1 MSQSLDLYDTAG
13 TDALRPPRLPDVDD
27 PNHADEASH
36 DLSQAEVSR
45 MGTCVGMLADGV
57 FFASLLGIAVVVRTV
72 RPEIFSYG
80 RYFLDARF
88 GIVQSSLLLGS
99 ALLGTLSIRY
109 AAELS
114 RTKLVRTLGA
124 TLLLGLA
131 FLGLDAYEATSLA
144 TRGLLP
150 GAHYTNSTAV
160 WTTPAFRTEHP
171 AAARYAEHFR
181 VAAPRLDRLGG
192 SVATREPTRAE
203 VLPLVAAGALGSHAV
218 HESFPSEPRN
228 AHVFFGLFC
237 TVTAVHALHV
247 LAGVFVWGWLLFRAL
262 ARRSEPP
269 SAVAA
274 DSASLY
280 WNVVAL
286 MRVAL
291 YPLFYLVQ

>member
-1 MSQSLDLYDTAG
+1 
-13 TDALRPPRLPDVDD
+13 
-27 PNHADEASH
+27 
-36 DLSQAEVSR
+36 
-45 MGTCVGMLADGV
+45 
-57 FFASLLGIAVVVRTV
+57 V

-88 GIVQSSLLLGS
+88 GVVQSSLLLAS
-99 ALLGTLSIRY
+99 ALLGTLAIRF
-109 AAELS
+109 AAD
-114 RTKLVRTLGA
+114 RARVKLARTLVA
-124 TLLLGLA
+124 TLALGLA
-131 FLGLDAYEATSLA
+131 FLALDAYEAASLA

-150 GAHYTNSTAV
+150 GSRYTNTTAV
-160 WTTPAFRTEHP
+160 WTTPSFRTEHP

-181 VAAPRLDRLGG
+181 AVSPARIERTG
-192 SVATREPTRAE
+192 SVPAAREPTQAE
-203 VLPLVAAGALGSHAV
+203 VLPLVTAGALGGHAV
-218 HESFPSEPRN
+218 HEAFPSEPRN

-247 LAGVFVWGWLLFRAL
+247 LAGLFVWGWLLFCTL
-262 ARRSEPP
+262 ARRGAAP

>member
-1 MSQSLDLYDTAG
+1 MSQSMDLFDAPDP
-13 TDALRPPRLPDVDD
+13 DALRPPRLPDLDG
-27 PNHADEASH
+27 PAERSRELARAEA
-36 DLSQAEVSR
+36 SR

-88 GIVQSSLLLGS
+88 GVVQSSLLLAS
-99 ALLGTLSIRY
+99 ALVGTLSIRY
-109 AAELS
+109 AAEQA
-114 RTKLVRTLGA
+114 RTKLAQALGV
-124 TLLLGLA
+124 TLLFGLG

-160 WTTPAFRTEHP
+160 WTTPAFRAEHP
-171 AAARYAEHFR
+171 AAAHYAERFR
-181 VAAPRLDRLGG
+181 VAEPPRLG
-192 SVATREPTRAE
+192 SRHPAAGEPTRAE

-218 HESFPSEPRN
+218 HEGFPSEPRN

-237 TVTAVHALHV
+237 TVTAIHALHV
-247 LAGVFVWGWLLFRAL
+247 LAGLFVWGWLFLRTFAGS
-262 ARRSEPP
+262 AAPP

-291 YPLFYLVQ
+291 YPLFYLFS